1 MRIKRID
8 AYGKIEESLYERVT
22 DPERIR
28 SLERRSENWLVRGEW
43 SGYDYYILKQG
54 DAHNKALGV
63 FKIVKKAYA
72 KVSGFLFDKKVVAP
86 EWAWIYFVRRR

>member
-28 SLERRSENWLVRGEW
+28 SLERRSENWVRKEKL
-43 SGYDYYILKQG
+43 SSEYYILEQQ
-54 DAHNKALGV
+54 DARNTKLGV
-63 FKIVKKAYA
+63 YKIVKKADA
-72 KVSGFLFDKKVVAP
+72 KVFGLFFDKKVVAP
-86 EWAWIYFVRRR
+86 ERKWLYFERRR